1 MPAYFSY
8 LPDIFVGN
16 ETADERIDY
25 KLVKNIFRRVQVDSA
40 LEKYST
46 EFEAYVIP
54 EGTRPEMLAYDLFG
68 ETELDWVIL
77 LTNNM
82 HDIYDDWP
90 KESHVLAEYTEEKYG
105 NWDGVHHWETREVK
119 YNDSVFIKQGIEVNE
134 TFRVTLPNGITYSK
148 DQSIYPVS
156 NIEHETYLNEQKRLI
171 VIPNGNLLDFF
182 LEDFSTLVEYKE
194 CRELNEEGV
203 KKTAISIVGKF
214 LDRKEYRRSNSSS
227 AAVSETV
234 TSFDYGPTAGGSTT
248 LSAGV
253 GVITTTT
260 VAPTT
265 VSTSSSTSSSSS
277 SSSSSSGY

>member
-8 LPDIFVGN
+8 LPDIYVGN

-25 KLVKNIFRRVQVDSA
+25 KLVKNIFRRVAVDSA

-54 EGTRPEMLAYDLFG
+54 EGARPDMLAHRLFG
-68 ETELDWVIL
+68 DSELDWVIL
-77 LTNNM
+77 LTNNI

-90 KESHVLAEYTEEKYG
+90 KETAVLNEYTEEKYG
-105 NWDGVHHWETREVK
+105 NWDGVHHWETREVI
-119 YNDSVFIKQGIEVNE
+119 YNDAVFLERGIEVNE
-134 TFRVTLPNGITYSK
+134 TFRVKLPNGITYTK

-156 NIEHETYLNEQKRLI
+156 NIEHETFLNEKKRLI
-171 VIPNGNLLDFF
+171 AIPNGNLLEFF
-182 LEDFSTLVEYKE
+182 LEDFSDLVSYKD
-194 CRELNEEGV
+194 CRELSEEGV

-214 LDRKEYRRSNSSS
+214 LDRKEYRRNTS
-227 AAVSETV
+227 AASAAQETV
-234 TSFDYGPTAGGSTT
+234 TSFDYGPTVGSVSTLTAGI
-248 LSAGV
+248 

-260 VAPTT
+260 SASTT
-265 VSTSSSTSSSSS
+265 ASSSSS

>member
-16 ETADERIDY
+16 ETADERVDY
-25 KLVKNIFRRVQVDSA
+25 KLVKNIFRRVQVDAA

-68 ETELDWVIL
+68 DSELDWVIL
-77 LTNNM
+77 LTNNI

-90 KESHVLAEYTEEKYG
+90 KESHVLANYTEEKYG
-105 NWDGVHHWETREVK
+105 DWDGVHHWETREVR
-119 YNDSVFIKQGIEVNE
+119 YNDAIFLQSGIEVNE
-134 TFRVTLPNGITYSK
+134 TFRVTLPNGIAYSK
-148 DQSIYPVS
+148 EQSIYPVS

-182 LEDFSTLVEYKE
+182 LEDFSDLVSYQD

-203 KKTAISIVGKF
+203 KKTAISVVGKF
-214 LDRKEYRRSNSSS
+214 LDRKEYRRSTS
-227 AAVSETV
+227 ASASVSETV
-234 TSFDYGPTAGGSTT
+234 TSFDYGPTGGSTT
-248 LSAGV
+248 STAV
-253 GVITTTT
+253 GNTVTTTT
-260 VAPTT
+260 VAPAT
-265 VSTSSSTSSSSS
+265 VSTTSSTSSSSGS
-277 SSSSSSGY
+277 SGSSGY